1 MKGNKMKDKITVAI
15 VCALFIG
22 IVWIGSTADTAS
34 SNESFISEETIPI
47 LSEYTTMDFINNDAF
62 ESTRVEEPELQI
74 EVSAINTCALESID
88 TNTLTFGE
96 AFGYYRQCLG
106 ADSSFQWKGMEY
118 TTLLSDEMI
127 IQIADSVNVDEKSE
141 GADISQIR

>member
-1 MKGNKMKDKITVAI
+1 MKDKITIAI

-22 IVWIGSTADTAS
+22 MVWIGSTSDTAS
-34 SNESFISEETIPI
+34 SNDAFVSEETVPI
-47 LSEYTTMDFINNDAF
+47 LSEDTTMDFIDYDAI
-62 ESTRVEEPELQI
+62 ENRTVEEPELQTEI
-74 EVSAINTCALESID
+74 SDMNTCTLKSLDTDALKFD
-88 TNTLTFGE
+88 D

-127 IQIADSVNVDEKSE
+127 IQVADSVSVDEKPKE
-141 GADISQIR
+141 IAISKIR

>member
-1 MKGNKMKDKITVAI
+1 MKDKITVAI

-22 IVWIGSTADTAS
+22 MVWIGSTSHKDS
-34 SNESFISEETIPI
+34 SNKSFVSEETVPI
-47 LSEYTTMDFINNDAF
+47 LSENITMDFIDYDTF
-62 ESTRVEEPELQI
+62 ENTKVEEVELQTEI
-74 EVSAINTCALESID
+74 SAMNTCTLESID
-88 TNTLTFGE
+88 TDVLTFSE

-118 TTLLSDEMI
+118 TTLFSDEMI

-141 GADISQIR
+141 GADISKIR

>member
-1 MKGNKMKDKITVAI
+1 MKDKITVAI

-22 IVWIGSTADTAS
+22 MVWIGSTSHSAS
-34 SNESFISEETIPI
+34 SNESFVSEETVPI
-47 LSEYTTMDFINNDAF
+47 LSEDTTMDFINYDAF
-62 ESTRVEEPELQI
+62 ESTRVEKPELQNEI
-74 EVSAINTCALESID
+74 SSKNTCTLESI
-88 TNTLTFGE
+88 NTDALTFSG

-106 ADSSFQWKGMEY
+106 ANSSFQWKGMEY

-127 IQIADSVNVDEKSE
+127 IQVVDSVSIDEKPK

>member
-1 MKGNKMKDKITVAI
+1 MKDKITVAI

-22 IVWIGSTADTAS
+22 MVWIGSTSDTAS
-34 SNESFISEETIPI
+34 SNDSFVSEETVPI
-47 LSEYTTMDFINNDAF
+47 LSEDTTMDFIDYDAI
-62 ESTRVEEPELQI
+62 ENRRVEEPELQTEI
-74 EVSAINTCALESID
+74 SDMNTCTLKSID
-88 TNTLTFGE
+88 TDALKFDD

-106 ADSSFQWKGMEY
+106 TDSSFQWKGIEY

-127 IQIADSVNVDEKSE
+127 IQVADSVSVDEKPE

>member
-1 MKGNKMKDKITVAI
+1 MKDKITVAI

-22 IVWIGSTADTAS
+22 LVWIGSTSHTAS
-34 SNESFISEETIPI
+34 SNEYFVSEETVPI
-47 LSEYTTMDFINNDAF
+47 LSEDVTMDFIDYNAYEN
-62 ESTRVEEPELQI
+62 TRVEKPELQTEI
-74 EVSAINTCALESID
+74 SAMNTCTLESVD
-88 TNTLTFGE
+88 TDALMFGE

-106 ADSSFQWKGMEY
+106 ADSSFQWKDMEY

-127 IQIADSVNVDEKSE
+127 IQISDSVNVDEKPE

>member
-22 IVWIGSTADTAS
+22 MVWIGSTSHTAS
-34 SNESFISEETIPI
+34 SNESFVSEETVPI
-47 LSEYTTMDFINNDAF
+47 LSEDTTMDLMDYNPF
-62 ESTRVEEPELQI
+62 ENTRVEEPELQTEI
-74 EVSAINTCALESID
+74 SAMNTCTLESVD
-88 TNTLTFGE
+88 TDVLMFGE

-106 ADSSFQWKGMEY
+106 ADSSFQWKDMEY
-118 TTLLSDEMI
+118 TTLFSDEMI

>member
-34 SNESFISEETIPI
+34 SNESFISEKIISIPEKDATMEFI
-47 LSEYTTMDFINNDAF
+47 DYDVSESIQYNK
-62 ESTRVEEPELQI
+62 PELQTEI
-74 EVSAINTCALESID
+74 SAMNTCTLESID
-88 TNTLTFGE
+88 TDALTFGE

-106 ADSSFQWKGMEY
+106 ADSSFQWKDMEY
-118 TTLLSDEMI
+118 TTLFSDEMI
-127 IQIADSVNVDEKSE
+127 IQVADSVGVDEKPE

>member
-34 SNESFISEETIPI
+34 SNESFVSEETVPI
-47 LSEYTTMDFINNDAF
+47 LSEDTTMDFINYDAF
-62 ESTRVEEPELQI
+62 ESTRVEKTELQTEI
-74 EVSAINTCALESID
+74 SVMNTCTLESID
-88 TNTLTFGE
+88 TDALTFSE

-106 ADSSFQWKGMEY
+106 ADSSFQWKDMEY
-118 TTLLSDEMI
+118 TTLFSDEMI
-127 IQIADSVNVDEKSE
+127 IQVADSVGVDEKPE

>member
-1 MKGNKMKDKITVAI
+1 MKDKITVAI

-34 SNESFISEETIPI
+34 SNESFVSEETVPI
-47 LSEYTTMDFINNDAF
+47 LSEDTTMDFINYDAF
-62 ESTRVEEPELQI
+62 ESTRVEKTELQTEI
-74 EVSAINTCALESID
+74 SVMNTCTLESID
-88 TNTLTFGE
+88 TDALTFSE

-106 ADSSFQWKGMEY
+106 ADSSFQWKDMEY
-118 TTLLSDEMI
+118 TTLFSDEMI
-127 IQIADSVNVDEKSE
+127 IQVADSVGVDEKPE

>member
-22 IVWIGSTADTAS
+22 IVWRGSTSHKDS
-34 SNESFISEETIPI
+34 SNESFVSEETVPI
-47 LSEYTTMDFINNDAF
+47 LSEDITMDFMDYNPF
-62 ESTRVEEPELQI
+62 ENTRVEKPELQTEI
-74 EVSAINTCALESID
+74 SAMNTCTLGSVDTDALM
-88 TNTLTFGE
+88 FGE

-106 ADSSFQWKGMEY
+106 ADSRFQWKDMEY

-127 IQIADSVNVDEKSE
+127 IQVADSVGVDEKPE

>member
-34 SNESFISEETIPI
+34 SNESFVSEETVPI
-47 LSEYTTMDFINNDAF
+47 LSEDTTMDFINYDAF
-62 ESTRVEEPELQI
+62 ESTRVEKTELQTEI
-74 EVSAINTCALESID
+74 SVMNTCTLESID
-88 TNTLTFGE
+88 TDALTFGE
-96 AFGYYRQCLG
+96 ALGYYRQCLG
-106 ADSSFQWKGMEY
+106 ADSSFQWKDMEY
-118 TTLLSDEMI
+118 TTLFSDEMI
-127 IQIADSVNVDEKSE
+127 IQVADSVGVDEKPE

>member
-1 MKGNKMKDKITVAI
+1 MKDKITVAI

-22 IVWIGSTADTAS
+22 MVWIGSTSGTAS
-34 SNESFISEETIPI
+34 SNEFFVNEETVPI
-47 LSEYTTMDFINNDAF
+47 LSEDTTMDFIDYDAF
-62 ESTRVEEPELQI
+62 ENTRVEDPELQTNI
-74 EVSAINTCALESID
+74 YMNTCPLKSID
-88 TNTLTFGE
+88 TDALTFGE

-106 ADSSFQWKGMEY
+106 TDSSFQWKGIEY

-127 IQIADSVNVDEKSE
+127 IQVADSVSVDEKPE

>member
-22 IVWIGSTADTAS
+22 MVWIGSTSHTAS
-34 SNESFISEETIPI
+34 SNESFVSEETVSI
-47 LSEYTTMDFINNDAF
+47 LSEDTTMGFIDYDGF
-62 ESTRVEEPELQI
+62 ENSRVEKPELQTEI
-74 EVSAINTCALESID
+74 SAMNTCTLESID
-88 TNTLTFGE
+88 TEALTFGE

-106 ADSSFQWKGMEY
+106 ADSRFQWKGMEY
-118 TTLLSDEMI
+118 TTIHSDEMI
-127 IQIADSVNVDEKSE
+127 IQIADSVSVDEKPE

>member
-22 IVWIGSTADTAS
+22 LVWIGSTSHKAS
-34 SNESFISEETIPI
+34 SNESFVSEETVPI
-47 LSEYTTMDFINNDAF
+47 LSENTTMDLMDYNPF
-62 ESTRVEEPELQI
+62 ENTRVEKPELQTEI
-74 EVSAINTCALESID
+74 SALNTCTLESVD
-88 TNTLTFGE
+88 TDALMFGE

-106 ADSSFQWKGMEY
+106 ADSSFQWKDMEY
-118 TTLLSDEMI
+118 TTLFSDEMI
-127 IQIADSVNVDEKSE
+127 IQVADSVGVDEKPE

>member
-34 SNESFISEETIPI
+34 SNESFVSEETVSI
-47 LSEYTTMDFINNDAF
+47 LSEDVTMDFIDYNAF
-62 ESTRVEEPELQI
+62 ENTRVEEPELQTEI
-74 EVSAINTCALESID
+74 SAMNTCTLESID
-88 TNTLTFGE
+88 TDALMFGE

-106 ADSSFQWKGMEY
+106 ADSSFQWKDMEY

-127 IQIADSVNVDEKSE
+127 IQVSDSVGVDEKPE

>member
-15 VCALFIG
+15 VCSLFIG
-22 IVWIGSTADTAS
+22 MVWIGSTSHTAS
-34 SNESFISEETIPI
+34 SNESFVSEKTVPI
-47 LSEYTTMDFINNDAF
+47 LSEDTTMDFIDYDTF
-62 ESTRVEEPELQI
+62 ENTRVEEVELQTEI
-74 EVSAINTCALESID
+74 SAMNTCLLESID
-88 TNTLTFGE
+88 ADVLTFSE

-118 TTLLSDEMI
+118 TTLFSDEMI